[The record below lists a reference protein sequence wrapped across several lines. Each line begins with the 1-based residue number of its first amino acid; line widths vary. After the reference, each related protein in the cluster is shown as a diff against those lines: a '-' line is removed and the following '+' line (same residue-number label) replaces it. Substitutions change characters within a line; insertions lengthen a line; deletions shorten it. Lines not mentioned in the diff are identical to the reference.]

1 MIRKKKET
9 RTVITN
15 ALTFFSIMK
24 GRWVLLQAQVT
35 VFYMKVF
42 LISRAIFPLRPHFIT
57 GEYRVI
63 IIIIIIKP
71 FSLLPPKAECSLFFF
86 CGHKPSFFF
95 WGGGNGG
102 FNQRYSAVSSTSFI
116 YWKKPRIFLVCGIV
130 DAFSHWYLH
139 RIIKL
144 DSISQWIQA
153 NHIVRFS
160 YQITDNFQ
168 ASDCFTKNNEKFL
181 TYLCSG

>member
-1 MIRKKKET
+1 MVVTCTIIDILMIRKKKET

-95 WGGGNGG
+95 WGGGMGG
-102 FNQRYSAVSSTSFI
+102 LIKDTLQWVPRVLFIGKSLGFFLSAELLMLSATDI
-116 YWKKPRIFLVCGIV
+116 YIG
-130 DAFSHWYLH
+130 
-139 RIIKL
+139 
-144 DSISQWIQA
+144 
-153 NHIVRFS
+153 
-160 YQITDNFQ
+160 
-168 ASDCFTKNNEKFL
+168 
-181 TYLCSG
+181 